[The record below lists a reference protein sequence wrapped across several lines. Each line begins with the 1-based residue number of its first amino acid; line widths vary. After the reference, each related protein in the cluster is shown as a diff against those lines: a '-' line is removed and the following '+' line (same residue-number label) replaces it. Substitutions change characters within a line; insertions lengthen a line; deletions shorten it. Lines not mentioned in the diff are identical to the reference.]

1 MPAKKKTSK
10 NILIPALELLT
21 ALGII
26 LFWIY
31 FFIMENAD
39 PNNTSIYLA
48 FERSFPLADI
58 GWLVPALIIGAIGLM
73 QKRRF
78 GTVFS
83 LAGGGALI
91 FLSLL
96 DISFNVFNRTYAK
109 SIAYGIM
116 NGSIN
121 LWCLLFGIYLIIS
134 IWRNRVF

>member
-1 MPAKKKTSK
+1 MPANKETSK
-10 NILIPALELLT
+10 NIIIPVLELFT

-31 FFIMENAD
+31 FFIVENAN
-39 PNNTSIYLA
+39 PSNNSIYLA

-58 GWLVPALIIGAIGLM
+58 GWLAPVLIIGAIGLM
-73 QKRRF
+73 QKQRF
-78 GTVFS
+78 GSVFS

-96 DISFNVFNRTYAK
+96 DISFNGFNGIYTK
-109 SIAYGIM
+109 SPAYGIM

-121 LWCLLFGIYLIIS
+121 LWCFLFGIYLIIY
-134 IWRNRVF
+134 IWRNRIS